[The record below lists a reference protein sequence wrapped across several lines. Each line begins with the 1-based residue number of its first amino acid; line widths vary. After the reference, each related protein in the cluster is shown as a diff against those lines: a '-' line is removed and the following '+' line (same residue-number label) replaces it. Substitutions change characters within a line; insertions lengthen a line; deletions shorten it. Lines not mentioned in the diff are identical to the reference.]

1 MGRQKLL
8 VVNATLDDFEE
19 VDVLDDD
26 ASASHGIDVR
36 VDQFLRS
43 REIRVV
49 RNAIRDLFL

>member
-1 MGRQKLL
+1 MGRQKPL

-19 VDVLDDD
+19 VHVLDDD
-26 ASASHGIDVR
+26 TSASHGIDVR